1 MHQNW
6 IDSEDMQKEDSGD
19 DKESGGDEDSPVK
32 KKRKNRR
39 KNKRRKKKEAQE
51 GAVQGD
57 ANLLGGT
64 EANRM
69 MEGGS
74 SMYHGVNGDCAQED
88 GGTVIG
94 NTSEADF
101 EKYL

>member
-1 MHQNW
+1 
-6 IDSEDMQKEDSGD
+6 MQKEGSGD
-19 DKESGGDEDSPVK
+19 DKESGAEDDSPVK

-57 ANLLGGT
+57 ALLGGT
-64 EANRM
+64 EANRL
-69 MEGGS
+69 MEDGS

>member
-1 MHQNW
+1 
-6 IDSEDMQKEDSGD
+6 
-19 DKESGGDEDSPVK
+19 
-32 KKRKNRR
+32 
-39 KNKRRKKKEAQE
+39 
-51 GAVQGD
+51 
-57 ANLLGGT
+57 
-64 EANRM
+64 M